1 MMKIDCKKMKYY
13 KLIDIV
19 YIVYIDIDIYYK
31 ENFYKLQFLILIRV
45 KINKRS

>member
-1 MMKIDCKKMKYY
+1 MMKIDRKKMKYY
-13 KLIDIV
+13 KLIDIIYV
-19 YIVYIDIDIYYK
+19 DIDIYYK

>member
-1 MMKIDCKKMKYY
+1 MMKIDRKKTKYY

-19 YIVYIDIDIYYK
+19 YDIDTYYK
-31 ENFYKLQFLILIRV
+31 ENFYKLQFLIFLIRV

>member
-13 KLIDIV
+13 KLIDIIYV
-19 YIVYIDIDIYYK
+19 DIDIYYK